1 MADDLNF
8 IDDNFPFDLSKGVE
22 WNIVIL
28 KSKLL
33 RDGFT
38 EEEADK
44 LISEKKSK
52 YFNEDGTRK
61 D

>member
-1 MADDLNF
+1 MEDDLNF
-8 IDDNFPFDLSKGVE
+8 IDDNFPFDLSKSLE
-22 WNIVIL
+22 CNIAIL

-44 LISEKKSK
+44 LISEKKNK
-52 YFNEDGTRK
+52 YFGNI
-61 D
+61 